1 MASETKRITKRIID
15 AARKEKRAVEFWDTE
30 VTGLMCRVYAT
41 GRASF
46 LLFYRTQDNTS
57 RKPKIGS
64 FGELTVD
71 QAREIAREW
80 LHIVKQGGDPSK
92 TRQSLRRAPTVE
104 DLAER
109 YLREHAVPKK
119 KPSSVETDRAN
130 LRLHVL
136 PRLGKLKV
144 TAIGLDDVQSLHHAM
159 RETTGAANRV
169 LSLVS
174 KMLNL
179 AETWGWRSIGS
190 NPCARVQRYKERKLH
205 RDLNDLELRR
215 LANVLQEAEG
225 DDPTVALNPTAIAA
239 IRFLLF
245 TGVRRSECLR
255 LRWDEVD
262 FERNVLRLRDSKT
275 GSKIVPLNVAA
286 RTVLEGVPRDPENA
300 YVFASPKNPGR
311 PLHDIN
317 KPWMAVR
324 ERAGLGDVRLHDL
337 RHNFATHAVGLQHSL
352 PVIGSLLGH
361 KSQATTQRYAEL
373 QLHPLQEASEKISQR
388 LANSMGFG
396 ADRASQ

>member
-1 MASETKRITKRIID
+1 M
-15 AARKEKRAVEFWDTE
+15 
-30 VTGLMCRVYAT
+30 
-41 GRASF
+41 
-46 LLFYRTQDNTS
+46 
-57 RKPKIGS
+57 
-64 FGELTVD
+64 
-71 QAREIAREW
+71 
-80 LHIVKQGGDPSK
+80 
-92 TRQSLRRAPTVE
+92 
-104 DLAER
+104 
-109 YLREHAVPKK
+109 
-119 KPSSVETDRAN
+119 
-130 LRLHVL
+130 
-136 PRLGKLKV
+136 
-144 TAIGLDDVQSLHHAM
+144 
-159 RETTGAANRV
+159 
-169 LSLVS
+169 LSLIS

-190 NPCARVQRYKERKLH
+190 NPYARVQRYKERKLH
-205 RDLNDLELRR
+205 RDLSDLELRR

-225 DDPTVALNPTAIAA
+225 DDPTVALNPTEIAA

-245 TGVRRSECLR
+245 TGVRRNECLR

-275 GSKIVPLNVAA
+275 GSKIVPLNAAA
-286 RTVLEGVPRDPENA
+286 RTVLEGVPRDPKNA

-373 QLHPLQEASEKISQR
+373 QLHPLQEASEKTSQR
-388 LANSMGFG
+388 LADSMGFG
-396 ADRASQ
+396 ANRASQ